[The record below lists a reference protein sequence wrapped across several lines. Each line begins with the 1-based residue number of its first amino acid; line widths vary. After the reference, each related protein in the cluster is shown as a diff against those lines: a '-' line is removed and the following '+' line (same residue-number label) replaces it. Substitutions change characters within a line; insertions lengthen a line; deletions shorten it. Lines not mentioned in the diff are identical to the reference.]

1 MAFFEAQNI
10 SKTYQNEAIIND
22 ITVSLEKGELVS
34 LLGPSGIGKTT
45 LFNIMSGLENPDSG
59 KVILDGRDITMVPGQ
74 VSYMQQKDLLLPFMK
89 IIDNVSVPLRL
100 KGMDKKS
107 AREKA
112 SEYMVEFGL
121 EGCEGKYP
129 SQLSGGMRQRAAFLR
144 AYLYSDKIMLLDEP
158 FSALDTITK
167 TSMHQWYKRVSKI
180 HNTTTFFITHDID
193 EAILLSDKIYVMEGP
208 VGHITEEFKVQFK
221 DERTEESLLAEEFI
235 ELKRK
240 IIRKIN
246 SR

>member
-10 SKTYQNEAIIND
+10 SKTYEEEAIIAN
-22 ITVSLEKGELVS
+22 ISVSLEKGELVS

-45 LFNIMSGLENPDSG
+45 LFNIMSGLESPSSG
-59 KVILDGRDITMVPGQ
+59 KVMLDGKDITMLPGQ

-100 KGMDKKS
+100 KGMDKKTS
-107 AREKA
+107 REKA
-112 SEYMVEFGL
+112 SEYMSEFGL
-121 EGCEGKYP
+121 EGCEQKYP

-144 AYLYSDKIMLLDEP
+144 AYLYSDKLMLLDEP

-167 TSMHQWYKRVSKI
+167 TSMHQWYKKVSKI

-208 VGHITEEFKVQFK
+208 IGHITEEFVLDYNKERNK
-221 DERTEESLLAEEFI
+221 DFILTDEFM

-240 IIRKIN
+240 IIRNITK
-246 SR
+246 

>member
-10 SKTYQNEAIIND
+10 SKTYEEEAIIENVS
-22 ITVSLEKGELVS
+22 VSLEKGELVS

-45 LFNIMSGLENPDSG
+45 LFNIMSGLESPSSG
-59 KVILDGRDITMVPGQ
+59 KVMLDGKDITMLPGQ

-107 AREKA
+107 SREKA
-112 SEYMVEFGL
+112 SEYMSEFGL
-121 EGCEGKYP
+121 EGCEQKYP

-144 AYLYSDKIMLLDEP
+144 AYLYSDKLMLLDEP

-167 TSMHQWYKRVSKI
+167 TSMHQWYKKVSKI

-208 VGHITEEFKVQFK
+208 VGHITEEFIVPYY
-221 DERTEESLLAEEFI
+221 EVRNEEILLTEEFI
-235 ELKRK
+235 SLKRK
-240 IIRKIN
+240 IIRKIKQI
-246 SR
+246 

>member
-10 SKTYQNEAIIND
+10 SKTYEEESIIENVS
-22 ITVSLEKGELVS
+22 VSLEKGELVS

-45 LFNIMSGLENPDSG
+45 LFNIMSGLESPSSG
-59 KVILDGRDITMVPGQ
+59 KVMLDGKDITMIPGQ

-100 KGMDKKS
+100 KGMDKKTS
-107 AREKA
+107 REKA
-112 SEYMVEFGL
+112 SEYMSEFGL
-121 EGCEGKYP
+121 EGCEQKYP

-144 AYLYSDKIMLLDEP
+144 AYLYSDKLMLLDEP

-167 TSMHQWYKRVSKI
+167 TSMHQWYKKVSKI

-208 VGHITEEFKVQFK
+208 VGHITEEFIVPYYE
-221 DERTEESLLAEEFI
+221 ERNEEILLTEEFI
-235 ELKRK
+235 SLKRK
-240 IIRKIN
+240 IIRKIKQI
-246 SR
+246 

>member
-10 SKTYQNEAIIND
+10 SKTYQNEAIIKD
-22 ITVSLEKGELVS
+22 ITVSLEQGELVS

-59 KVILDGRDITMVPGQ
+59 KVILDGRDITMLPGQ

-121 EGCEGKYP
+121 EGCEEKYP

-167 TSMHQWYKRVSKI
+167 TSMHQWYKNVSKI

-221 DERTEESLLAEEFI
+221 DERTEESLLTDECI

>member
-10 SKTYQNEAIIND
+10 SKTYEEEAIIENVS
-22 ITVSLEKGELVS
+22 VSLGKGELVS

-45 LFNIMSGLENPDSG
+45 LFNIMSGLESPSSG
-59 KVILDGRDITMVPGQ
+59 KVMLDGKDITMLPGQ

-107 AREKA
+107 SREKA
-112 SEYMVEFGL
+112 SEYMSEFGL
-121 EGCEGKYP
+121 EGCEQKYP

-144 AYLYSDKIMLLDEP
+144 AYLYSDKLMLLDEP

-167 TSMHQWYKRVSKI
+167 TSMHQWYKKVSKI

-208 VGHITEEFKVQFK
+208 VGHITEEFIVPYY
-221 DERTEESLLAEEFI
+221 EVRNEEILLTEEFI
-235 ELKRK
+235 SLKRK
-240 IIRKIN
+240 IIRKIKQI
-246 SR
+246 

>member
-10 SKTYQNEAIIND
+10 SKTYEEESIIENVS
-22 ITVSLEKGELVS
+22 VSLEKGELVS

-45 LFNIMSGLENPDSG
+45 LFNIMSGLESPSSG
-59 KVILDGRDITMVPGQ
+59 KVMLDGKDITMLPGQ

-107 AREKA
+107 SREKA
-112 SEYMVEFGL
+112 AEYMSEFGL
-121 EGCEGKYP
+121 EGCEQKYP

-144 AYLYSDKIMLLDEP
+144 AYLYSDELMLLDEP

-167 TSMHQWYKRVSKI
+167 TSMHQWYKKVSKI

-208 VGHITEEFKVQFK
+208 VGHITEEFIVPYY
-221 DERTEESLLAEEFI
+221 EVRNEEILLTEEFI
-235 ELKRK
+235 SLKRK
-240 IIRKIN
+240 IIRKIKQI
-246 SR
+246 

>member
-10 SKTYQNEAIIND
+10 SKTYEEEAIIENVS
-22 ITVSLEKGELVS
+22 VSLGKGELVS

-45 LFNIMSGLENPDSG
+45 LFNIMSGLESPSSG
-59 KVILDGRDITMVPGQ
+59 KVMLDGKDITMLPGQ

-100 KGMDKKS
+100 KGMDKKTS
-107 AREKA
+107 REKA
-112 SEYMVEFGL
+112 SEYMSEFGL
-121 EGCEGKYP
+121 EGCEQKYP

-144 AYLYSDKIMLLDEP
+144 AYLYSDKLMLLDEP

-167 TSMHQWYKRVSKI
+167 TSMHQWYKKVSKI

-208 VGHITEEFKVQFK
+208 VGHITEEFVVPYY
-221 DERTEESLLAEEFI
+221 EVRNEEILLTEEFI
-235 ELKRK
+235 SLKRK
-240 IIRKIN
+240 IIRKIKQI
-246 SR
+246 

>member
-10 SKTYQNEAIIND
+10 SKTYEEEAIIANVS
-22 ITVSLEKGELVS
+22 VSLEKGELVS

-45 LFNIMSGLENPDSG
+45 LFNIMSGLESPSSG
-59 KVILDGRDITMVPGQ
+59 KVMLDGNDITMLPGQ
-74 VSYMQQKDLLLPFMK
+74 VSYMQQKDLLLPFMR

-100 KGMDKKS
+100 KGMDKKTS
-107 AREKA
+107 REKA
-112 SEYMVEFGL
+112 SEYMSEFGL
-121 EGCEGKYP
+121 DGCENKYP

-144 AYLYSDKIMLLDEP
+144 AYLYSDKLMLLDEP

-167 TSMHQWYKRVSKI
+167 TSMHQWYKNVSKI

-208 VGHITEEFKVQFK
+208 VGHITEEFVVPYNE
-221 DERTEESLLAEEFI
+221 ERNEEILLTEEYI
-235 ELKRK
+235 TLKRK
-240 IIRKIN
+240 IIKKIKQI
-246 SR
+246 

>member
-10 SKTYQNEAIIND
+10 SKTYEEESIIENVS
-22 ITVSLEKGELVS
+22 VSLGKGELVS

-45 LFNIMSGLENPDSG
+45 LFNIMSGLESPSSG
-59 KVILDGRDITMVPGQ
+59 KVMLDGKDITMLPGQ

-107 AREKA
+107 SREKA
-112 SEYMVEFGL
+112 SEYMSEFGL
-121 EGCEGKYP
+121 EGCEQKYP

-144 AYLYSDKIMLLDEP
+144 AYLYSDKLMLLDEP

-167 TSMHQWYKRVSKI
+167 TSMHQWYKKVSKI

-208 VGHITEEFKVQFK
+208 VGHITEEFIVPYYEVRN
-221 DERTEESLLAEEFI
+221 DEILLTEEFI
-235 ELKRK
+235 SLKRK
-240 IIRKIN
+240 IIKKIKQI
-246 SR
+246 

>member
-10 SKTYQNEAIIND
+10 SKTYEEEAIIANVS
-22 ITVSLEKGELVS
+22 VSLEKGELVS

-45 LFNIMSGLENPDSG
+45 LFNIMSGLESPSSG
-59 KVILDGRDITMVPGQ
+59 KVMLDGNDITMLPGQ
-74 VSYMQQKDLLLPFMK
+74 VSYMQQKDLLLPFMR

-100 KGMDKKS
+100 KGMDKNTS
-107 AREKA
+107 REKA
-112 SEYMVEFGL
+112 SEYMSEFGL
-121 EGCEGKYP
+121 DGCENKYP

-144 AYLYSDKIMLLDEP
+144 AYLYSDKLMLLDEP

-167 TSMHQWYKRVSKI
+167 TSMHQWYKNVSKI

-208 VGHITEEFKVQFK
+208 VGHITEEFVVPYNE
-221 DERTEESLLAEEFI
+221 ERNEEILLTEEYI
-235 ELKRK
+235 TLKRK
-240 IIRKIN
+240 IIQKIKQI
-246 SR
+246 

>member
-1 MAFFEAQNI
+1 MAFFEAHNI
-10 SKTYQNEAIIND
+10 SKTYQNEAIIEN

-59 KVILDGRDITMVPGQ
+59 KVMLDGNDITLLPGQ

-121 EGCEGKYP
+121 EGCEEKYP

-180 HNTTTFFITHDID
+180 HNTTTFFITHDVD

-208 VGHITEEFKVQFK
+208 VGHITEEFKVEFE
-221 DERTEESLLAEEFI
+221 DERTEEFLLTDECI

-240 IIRKIN
+240 II
-246 SR
+246 

>member
-10 SKTYQNEAIIND
+10 SKTYQNEAIIKD

-45 LFNIMSGLENPDSG
+45 LFNIMSGLENPDDG
-59 KVILDGRDITMVPGQ
+59 KVVLDGRDITMLPGQ

-107 AREKA
+107 AIDKA

-221 DERTEESLLAEEFI
+221 DERTEEFLLTDECI

-240 IIRKIN
+240 IIRTIKK
-246 SR
+246 

>member
-10 SKTYQNEAIIND
+10 SKTYEEESIIENVS
-22 ITVSLEKGELVS
+22 VSLEKGELVS

-45 LFNIMSGLENPDSG
+45 LFNIMSGLESPSSG
-59 KVILDGRDITMVPGQ
+59 KVMLDGKDITMLPGQ

-100 KGMDKKS
+100 KGMDKKTS
-107 AREKA
+107 REKA
-112 SEYMVEFGL
+112 SEYMSEFGL
-121 EGCEGKYP
+121 EGCEQKYP

-144 AYLYSDKIMLLDEP
+144 AYLYSDKLMLLDEP

-167 TSMHQWYKRVSKI
+167 TSMHQWYKKVSKI

-208 VGHITEEFKVQFK
+208 VGHITEEFVVPYYE
-221 DERTEESLLAEEFI
+221 ERNEEILLTEEFI
-235 ELKRK
+235 SLKRK
-240 IIRKIN
+240 IIRKIKQI
-246 SR
+246 

>member
-10 SKTYQNEAIIND
+10 SKTYEEESIIENVS
-22 ITVSLEKGELVS
+22 VSLEKGELVS

-45 LFNIMSGLENPDSG
+45 LFNIMSGLESPSSG
-59 KVILDGRDITMVPGQ
+59 KVMLDGKDITMIPGQ

-100 KGMDKKS
+100 KGMDKKTS
-107 AREKA
+107 REKA
-112 SEYMVEFGL
+112 SEYMSEFGL
-121 EGCEGKYP
+121 EGCEQKYP

-144 AYLYSDKIMLLDEP
+144 AYLYSDKLMLLDEP

-167 TSMHQWYKRVSKI
+167 TSMHQWYKKVSKI

-208 VGHITEEFKVQFK
+208 VGHITEEFVVPYYE
-221 DERTEESLLAEEFI
+221 ERNEEILLTEEFI
-235 ELKRK
+235 SLKRK
-240 IIRKIN
+240 IIRKIKQI
-246 SR
+246 

>member
-10 SKTYQNEAIIND
+10 SKTYEEEAIIANVS
-22 ITVSLEKGELVS
+22 VSLEKGELVS

-45 LFNIMSGLENPDSG
+45 LFNIMSGLESPSSG
-59 KVILDGRDITMVPGQ
+59 KVMLDGKDITMLPGQ

-100 KGMDKKS
+100 KGMDKKTS
-107 AREKA
+107 REKA
-112 SEYMVEFGL
+112 SEYMSEFGL
-121 EGCEGKYP
+121 EGCEQKYP

-144 AYLYSDKIMLLDEP
+144 AYLYSDKLMLLDEP

-167 TSMHQWYKRVSKI
+167 TSMHQWYKKVSKI

-208 VGHITEEFKVQFK
+208 IGHITEEFVVPY
-221 DERTEESLLAEEFI
+221 DEARDEELLLTEEFI
-235 ELKRK
+235 KLKRR
-240 IIRKIN
+240 IIRKITK
-246 SR
+246 

>member
-208 VGHITEEFKVQFK
+208 VGHITEEFKVEFK
-221 DERTEESLLAEEFI
+221 AERTDEFLLTDEFI

-240 IIRKIN
+240 IIRKIKQF
-246 SR
+246 

>member
-10 SKTYQNEAIIND
+10 SKTYEEEAIIEN
-22 ITVSLEKGELVS
+22 VSVSMEKGELVS

-45 LFNIMSGLENPDSG
+45 LFNIMSGLESPSSG
-59 KVILDGRDITMVPGQ
+59 KVMLDGKDITMIPGQ

-89 IIDNVSVPLRL
+89 IIDNVSMPLRL
-100 KGMDKKS
+100 KGMDKKTS
-107 AREKA
+107 REKA
-112 SEYMVEFGL
+112 SEYMSEFGL
-121 EGCEGKYP
+121 EGCEQKYP

-144 AYLYSDKIMLLDEP
+144 AYLYSDKLMLLDEP

-167 TSMHQWYKRVSKI
+167 TSMHQWYKKVSKI

-208 VGHITEEFKVQFK
+208 VGHITEEFVVPYYE
-221 DERTEESLLAEEFI
+221 ERNEEILLTEEFI
-235 ELKRK
+235 SLKRK
-240 IIRKIN
+240 IIRKIKQI
-246 SR
+246 